1 MGSTHTL
8 SSHIHAWSVKSLVFP
23 LSSLGSIVALPVS
36 LLLCFIADERP
47 KQSLAQYILSDL
59 PYSLCESMTR
69 DLGRQSRTTD
79 DPREHRNKWQDKA
92 ERPLTLTPHTSAS
105 MIGVIDLITAFL
117 IFCIASSFSLL
128 IHVPLLG
135 ALVRFR
141 ANYTPKGLQ
150 IGEEGGMTPHVGPVV
165 PNYFAMLLRIKR
177 IEVRVVSPI
186 GSVRSGWSTQG

>member
-1 MGSTHTL
+1 MTTQEST
-8 SSHIHAWSVKSLVFP
+8 
-23 LSSLGSIVALPVS
+23 G
-36 LLLCFIADERP
+36 
-47 KQSLAQYILSDL
+47 
-59 PYSLCESMTR
+59 
-69 DLGRQSRTTD
+69 
-79 DPREHRNKWQDKA
+79 NKWQDKA
-92 ERPLTLTPHTSAS
+92 ERLLGPTSAS
-105 MIGVIDLITAFL
+105 QDPTMMGIIDLFTAFL

-177 IEVRVVSPI
+177 IEVSVYSAI
-186 GSVRSGWSTQG
+186 GSVRSLGEGKADTSSPFKGWSGLWKGYSVSTIRIE